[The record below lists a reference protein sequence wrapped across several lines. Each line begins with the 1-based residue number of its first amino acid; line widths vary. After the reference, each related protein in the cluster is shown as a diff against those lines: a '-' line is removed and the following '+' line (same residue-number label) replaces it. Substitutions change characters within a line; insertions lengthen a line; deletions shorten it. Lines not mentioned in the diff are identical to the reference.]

1 MHRERPGEFDANRAE
16 TFIGHCG
23 QDRRGSA
30 LYSCTTRAAAHRK
43 IRPGGLFA
51 AMGVTCLLLQ
61 SDLIFWAIGIA
72 WLGAALG
79 RIWSLVIDRNFDRM
93 KLRGIV
99 MESAIAVPL
108 MAPTL
113 WIQ

>member
-1 MHRERPGEFDANRAE
+1 MQIEPRRLLAIVIEVVAAPPHTPAQHGQPPTER
-16 TFIGHCG
+16 
-23 QDRRGSA
+23 SA
-30 LYSCTTRAAAHRK
+30 
-43 IRPGGLFA
+43 PGGLFA